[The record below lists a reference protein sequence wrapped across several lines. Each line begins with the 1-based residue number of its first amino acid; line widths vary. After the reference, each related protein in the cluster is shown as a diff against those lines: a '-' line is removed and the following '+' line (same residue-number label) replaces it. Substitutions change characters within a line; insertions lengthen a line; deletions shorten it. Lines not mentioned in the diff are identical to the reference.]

1 VKAGFVAII
10 GRPNVGKSTL
20 LNAIVGEKI
29 AITADKPQTTRN
41 RIRGIYNDEE
51 CQIVFTDTPGVTT
64 PKNKL
69 GEYMAG
75 AALGALPDADAVLF
89 ITDSYGLPSLGGD
102 AAGSGDFI
110 SQTPEGNATGS
121 SDFILH
127 THEEDAADNGD
138 FIPQTQG
145 RDATD
150 GGDFILKKLQGVNVP
165 KVLVINKTDL
175 MPPDKFKRAY
185 EAWEAAG
192 IFTDII
198 GTTATDGVNVKE
210 VVAALKKHLPEG
222 VGYFPDDMATDRP
235 ERFIVSEIIREKALH
250 YLRDEVPHGVAV
262 GIEKYEE
269 GQGVTRI
276 SAVIYAEKKSHKGI
290 IIGKSGRKLKG
301 IGKSAREDIE
311 ELLGTKV
318 FLELWVKIKPG
329 WRDSDFMLGSLGY
342 KD

>member
-1 VKAGFVAII
+1 LKAGFVAII

-51 CQIVFTDTPGVTT
+51 CQIVFTDTPGVTK

-69 GEYMAG
+69 GEYMTG
-75 AALGALPDADAVLF
+75 AALGALPDSDAVLF

-102 AAGSGDFI
+102 ATGSGDFT
-110 SQTPEGNATGS
+110 SQTHGGDVAGGG
-121 SDFILH
+121 DFTSQ
-127 THEEDAADNGD
+127 THGGDAANSGD
-138 FIPQTQG
+138 SIPQTHEG
-145 RDATD
+145 DAAG
-150 GGDFILKKLQGVNVP
+150 GGDFILRKIRGVNVQ

-185 EAWEAAG
+185 EAWEATG

-269 GQGVTRI
+269 GAGVTRI

-290 IIGKSGRKLKG
+290 IIGKGGRKLKG
-301 IGKSAREDIE
+301 VGKSAREYIE
-311 ELLGTKV
+311 GLLGTKV
-318 FLELWVKIKPG
+318 FLELWVKVKPG